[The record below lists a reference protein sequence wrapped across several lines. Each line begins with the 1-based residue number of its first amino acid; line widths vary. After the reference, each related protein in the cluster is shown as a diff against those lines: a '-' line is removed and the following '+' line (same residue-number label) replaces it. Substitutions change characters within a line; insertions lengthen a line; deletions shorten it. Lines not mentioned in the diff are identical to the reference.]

1 LNQIKVEP
9 ADQIRTDS
17 FNEDSIDFNKLSL
30 IVRKNWHWMLLI
42 FLSIN
47 AFAYLFIRYTKNVY
61 ESASEIKLDINDEAS
76 EIGIKNVME
85 DKYVNIV
92 SGEIEIIRSELFLNQ
107 VLNDSAYEITFVSVG
122 RVLNEE
128 LFGNPPA
135 FVKVPN
141 KSHSVYNQP
150 ISFSE
155 LNENEFRLKLESTGE
170 TVRGKYGAL
179 VSLRNIDLV
188 LTRNNLFR
196 KGDEVGY
203 YFIVNSRESLLQYL
217 LTNLLAEPLNYN
229 ANTIRVSF
237 KDHNPYKA
245 QAVLSKID
253 TLYLRYSNEQKNL
266 ANRQKIEWLSKEL
279 TQIEKRM
286 EGFENYFE
294 NFTIENRT
302 NDLDENLKTTVA
314 AINQLDSERFVLSR
328 RLIELKSFRNG
339 IKNQQYTPGV
349 YLRSALPPSLMTQVD
364 ALLQLQIELEK
375 MRLSYNEITFS
386 YQQKKKE
393 SDIILSKITDM
404 LAEVEK
410 SWTDHART
418 LEKRKATLEEE
429 FSNYPEKNTQFSK
442 NERFYKLY
450 EELYLTLMESKSQ
463 FEIAQAGTTP
473 DFKILSPASL
483 SLRPISPNRPM
494 ILGIGLVA
502 SIVLNLFFLGILYL
516 ANNKIT
522 SLGDLERSKSTTVI
536 GSIPANRYSE
546 EKGIHIIDHP
556 NSMVSEAIRSLR
568 TNLDFFNTGVDQKTI
583 AISSTVSGEGKSFI
597 ALNLGGVLALSNKR
611 VVLVDLDMR
620 KLKSYDPFEIKDP
633 SKGVSTLLIRKHNWK
648 DCIVKTALPN
658 FDFIPAGPHPP
669 NPSELMV
676 NGEFSSFLQQL
687 KDSYDYVIM
696 DTPPVG
702 LVTDGIMAMRRA
714 DISIYVFRA
723 NYSKREFIKT
733 LQRINS
739 LNKFSHITTLLNA
752 LPVSA
757 KTYGYGYYEENRR
770 KNSLRSLL
778 KV

>member
-1 LNQIKVEP
+1 VDS
-9 ADQIRTDS
+9 ADHIRGESST
-17 FNEDSIDFNKLSL
+17 EDSIDFNKLSL
-30 IVRKNWHWMLLI
+30 IIRNNWHWILLI

-61 ESASEIKLDINDEAS
+61 ESSSEIKLDINDEAS
-76 EIGIKNVME
+76 EIGIKNVMA
-85 DKYVNIV
+85 DKYLNIV

-107 VLNDSAYEITFVSVG
+107 VLADSAYEISFISVG
-122 RVLNEE
+122 RVLNQE

-141 KSHSVYNQP
+141 KNHSVYNEP
-150 ISFSE
+150 INFSE
-155 LNENEFRLKLESTGE
+155 VNESEFRLKLESSGE
-170 TVRGKYGAL
+170 TVTGKYGSKVMVRDIEL
-179 VSLRNIDLV
+179 I
-188 LTRNNLFR
+188 LTRNDLFQR
-196 KGDEVGY
+196 GDEVGY
-203 YFIVNSRESLLQYL
+203 YFIVNSRPSLLNYL
-217 LTNLLAEPLNYN
+217 LSNLVAEPLNYN

-237 KDHNPYKA
+237 KDNNPYKA

-266 ANRQKIEWLSKEL
+266 ANRQKIEWLSNEL

-286 EGFENYFE
+286 EGFEHYFE

-328 RLIELKSFRNG
+328 RLVELETFQNG
-339 IKNQQYTPGV
+339 IKKQNYTPGV
-349 YLRSALPPSLMTQVD
+349 YLRSALPPSVVTQVD
-364 ALLQLQIELEK
+364 QLLQLQIELEK
-375 MRLSYNEITFS
+375 MKLSYNEVTFS
-386 YQQKKKE
+386 YQQKQKE
-393 SDIILSKITDM
+393 SDIIVSKISDM
-404 LAEVEK
+404 LAELHK
-410 SWTDHART
+410 SWTDHARSLKNRKAV
-418 LEKRKATLEEE
+418 LEKE
-429 FSNYPEKNTQFSK
+429 FSNFPEKNTQFSK
-442 NERFYKLY
+442 NERYYKLY

-483 SLRPISPNRPM
+483 PQTPISPNRPM

-502 SIVLNLFFLGILYL
+502 SIVLNLFFIGILYL
-516 ANNKIT
+516 LNNKIT
-522 SLGDLERSKSTTVI
+522 SLHDLEKSKSTTVI
-536 GSIPANRYSE
+536 GSIPAGRSVNGQ
-546 EKGIHIIDHP
+546 GIHILDHP

-568 TNLDFFNTGVDQKTI
+568 TNLDFFGTSGDKKTI
-583 AISSTVSGEGKSFI
+583 AVSSTVSGEGKSFI
-597 ALNLGGVLALSNKR
+597 ALNLGGILALSNKR

-620 KLKSYDPFEIKDP
+620 KLKTYEPFDISDP
-633 SKGVSTLLIRKHNWK
+633 SKGVSTVLIRKHNWK
-648 DCIVKTALPN
+648 ECIVKTKLPN

-676 NGEFSSFLQQL
+676 NGEFASFLQQL
-687 KDSYDYVIM
+687 KESYDFIIL

-723 NYSKREFIKT
+723 NYSKRDFIKT
-733 LQRINS
+733 LHRINS

-752 LPVSA
+752 LPASS